1 MQTVNYRKGL
11 GAMSVCFFIW
21 GFQPLYWYMCTNVCG
36 EIDTFFIMACRIIWA
51 AVTCLCIL
59 KVQGKLPQLWAV
71 FKDKQVLKR
80 EMPASV
86 LLFGDW
92 LVYLWAVQNGRVLE
106 CSLGYYIQPL
116 VVFAL
121 GAVIFREKMNW
132 RHFVIIAIVVVG
144 IVFSTS
150 GFGGV
155 PYVTIALALMF
166 SIYAAIKKSLT
177 IDSIVS
183 TTSEILMMVPVAL
196 LFILFFRMGDNGMG
210 SMTVVKQLLMIGG
223 GVITGLPM
231 VFYSIGVR
239 HLPLMTTGICQYI
252 SPSLSII
259 CGAIMGEALTREKL
273 VSFLFIWTGV
283 LLYVLNTVYE
293 EKGPSRRGRPFCR
306 GRARLNGL
314 QMGKTVVQYPVL
326 WVSVSK
332 GGERCAGKT
341 HRVRGDG
348 RVRQGYPVP
357 AAVRGIDAP
366 RYPFPQA
373 GVPPVS
379 GGVLCVDPSVSGR
392 CLRGQARR
400 RECLCRVSVLL
411 CGSLCLLQTGL
422 GRVL

>member
-11 GAMSVCFFIW
+11 GAMSVCFFVW

-51 AVTCLCIL
+51 AVACLCIL

-223 GVITGLPM
+223 GVPFCIAGGTMLSQHTGGIL
-231 VFYSIGVR
+231 S
-239 HLPLMTTGICQYI
+239 HLPPLKSCFVVLAKPATGVSTARAYGDFDSASFIYHPNKVGMLDAAANADFEGICRQ
-252 SPSLSII
+252 
-259 CGAIMGEALTREKL
+259 
-273 VSFLFIWTGV
+273 
-283 LLYVLNTVYE
+283 
-293 EKGPSRRGRPFCR
+293 
-306 GRARLNGL
+306 
-314 QMGKTVVQYPVL
+314 
-326 WVSVSK
+326 
-332 GGERCAGKT
+332 AGNVFEQT
-341 HRVRGDG
+341 IEVPERVRIKSIMRRHGSSLAQMSG
-348 RVRQGYPVP
+348 SGPTVFGLFESES
-357 AAVRGIDAP
+357 DAEKC
-366 RYPFPQA
+366 RA
-373 GVPPVS
+373 ELEKSGLVKSVHLCKTADKGVETVN
-379 GGVLCVDPSVSGR
+379 
-392 CLRGQARR
+392 
-400 RECLCRVSVLL
+400 EE
-411 CGSLCLLQTGL
+411 
-422 GRVL
+422 